1 MEVSDN
7 YNNET
12 ANFVYHTD
20 VFSKSYYNTILK
32 YLEMK
37 SYKGGKKKNEIKI
50 DREQLWYEINKNYF
64 CKIWKERYPRW
75 ESEEYDYF
83 LLNLQNKIS
92 KKFDVEVNSCLINKY
107 KDGNDIIAP
116 HKDNN
121 ISFGEYPTI
130 IIYSLGCTRNIVI
143 KNDITSKKLKFVLES
158 NSVFIMSGSSQKYY
172 THEIPKDTS
181 VDSRYSM
188 TFRKYLS

>member
-20 VFSKSYYNTILK
+20 IFSKSYYNIILK

-121 ISFGEYPTI
+121 ISFGEHPTI
-130 IIYSLGCTRNIVI
+130 IIYSLGCTRNMII
-143 KNDITSKKLKFVLES
+143 KNDITGKKLTFVLEP
-158 NSVFIMSGSSQKYY
+158 NSIFIMSGSSQKYY

-181 VDSRYSM
+181 VGTRYSM
-188 TFRKYLS
+188 TFRKYLG